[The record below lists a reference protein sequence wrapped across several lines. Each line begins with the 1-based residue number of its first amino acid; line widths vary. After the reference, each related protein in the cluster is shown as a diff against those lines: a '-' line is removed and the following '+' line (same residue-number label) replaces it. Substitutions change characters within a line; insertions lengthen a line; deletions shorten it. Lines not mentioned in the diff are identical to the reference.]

1 MALVLSLLLCSLVA
15 VRGEDCECASP
26 AEVAAFNS
34 LAYAPT
40 DPATY
45 GAGVCDAYDDTG
57 SSDVLPQCT
66 VANKPGWCHRK
77 WCYVSKVSCPISQ
90 LKTGQVTRSYEAC
103 GELPIQFFGN
113 NLAGI
118 FPWLGL
124 ELGRGRGIRV
134 RATVG
139 RSRRRPAQAAI

>member
-103 GELPIQFFGN
+103 GELPIQYFGN
-113 NLAGI
+113 NLAGASS
-118 FPWLGL
+118 PG
-124 ELGRGRGIRV
+124 
-134 RATVG
+134 
-139 RSRRRPAQAAI
+139 

>member
-15 VRGEDCECASP
+15 VRGEDCECASA
-26 AEVAAFNS
+26 AEVTGVLGNS

-40 DPATY
+40 Y
-45 GAGVCDAYDDTG
+45 GAGICDAYDDTG

-66 VANKPGWCHRK
+66 AANKPGWCHRK

-103 GELPIQFFGN
+103 GELPIQYFGN
-113 NLAGI
+113 NLAGASS
-118 FPWLGL
+118 PG
-124 ELGRGRGIRV
+124 
-134 RATVG
+134 
-139 RSRRRPAQAAI
+139 